1 MIRDFSTGNTP
12 ALRSTAQAWLTGEHG
27 DPAPVRPAATV
38 MIVRDTAGQ
47 EAVGASPVEVFL
59 LRRVASMA
67 FAPSTIVFPGGGVDS
82 RDGVALPWA
91 GPGVFEWSVR
101 LGADEDSTRML
112 VVAAVREVFEECG
125 VLFASTTEDGPLVDV
140 SSPEWQQVRAGLVAR
155 ELSLSDVLLRHGLCL
170 RTDLLRAHA
179 HWVTPVFEPRRFDT
193 RFFVALMPEGRAID
207 GDTSEADHSGW
218 FDPAAVL
225 ADYADGRAI
234 VLPPTLVCL
243 EDLTR
248 AHSAADFFEHEPVM
262 RRIMPE
268 LVVDETGDAVM
279 RVDFAGTKA
288 PRG

>member
-1 MIRDFSTGNTP
+1 MIRDFSTGNSP
-12 ALRSTAQAWLTGEHG
+12 ALRATAQAWLTGEHG

-38 MIVRDTAGQ
+38 MIVRDRPAGDRTAG
-47 EAVGASPVEVFL
+47 PVQVFM

-67 FAPSTIVFPGGGVDS
+67 FAPSTMVFPGGGVDS
-82 RDGVALPWA
+82 RDGADVPWA
-91 GPGVFEWSVR
+91 GPGVLEWSVR

-125 VLFASTTEDGPLVDV
+125 VLFASTSEDGPLVEV
-140 SSPEWQQVRAGLVAR
+140 SHGEWQAIRAGLVAR
-155 ELSLSDVLLRHGLCL
+155 ELSLSDVLRRHGLCL

-193 RFFVALMPEGRAID
+193 RFFVALMPEGQAID
-207 GDTSEADHSGW
+207 GQTSEADHSGW
-218 FDPAAVL
+218 FDPEGVL
-225 ADYADGRAI
+225 ADQAAGTAI

-243 EDLTR
+243 EDLAR
-248 AHSAADFFEHEPVM
+248 AGSAAEFLAQEPVI
-262 RRIMPE
+262 RRIMPD
-268 LVVDETGDAVM
+268 LVVDASGDAVL

>member
-38 MIVRDTAGQ
+38 MIVRDAAGQ
-47 EAVGASPVEVFL
+47 EAVGGSPVEVFL

-155 ELSLSDVLLRHGLCL
+155 ELSLSDVLLQHGLCL

-248 AHSAADFFEHEPVM
+248 AHSAADFFEHEPVI

>member
-1 MIRDFSTGNTP
+1 MIRDFSTGSTP

-47 EAVGASPVEVFL
+47 EAVGGSPVEVFL

-243 EDLTR
+243 EDLAR
-248 AHSAADFFEHEPVM
+248 VGSAAEFFAQEPVI